1 MSFSAIRWALAQDS
15 LDDPREAL
23 LLVVLADYYNDK
35 TCQCN
40 PSRDTLKKRAR
51 IGNNNTLTAKLS
63 TLQKKGLITVYSQ
76 NGKSN
81 CYRLKLESTLETE
94 SPPSS
99 ELNQVQNCTRFRTE
113 PPPSSELNHL
123 PSSELNH
130 EPINEPINEPNSIC
144 VRRADPGSPDA
155 SANETV
161 KEEEFNLTE
170 PTEEKELTPEQRA
183 KQVAK
188 RCPQEK
194 LIELYHQ
201 CLPTLPPVRIWMSA
215 RRQQALSARWRE
227 MAIDQGFQSEAEGLD
242 FFKRF
247 FEFVGKSPFLMGQVK
262 QKEGRSWRADLEW
275 IVQQKN
281 FEKICDRRYH
291 DH

>member
-40 PSRDTLKKRAR
+40 PSREALMKKSR
-51 IGNNNTLTAKLS
+51 IGNSNTLTTKLMS
-63 TLQKKGLITVYSQ
+63 LQKKGLIQIFSKV
-76 NGKSN
+76 GKSN
-81 CYRLKLESTLETE
+81 QYGLNITTFNTE
-94 SPPSS
+94 VPPTS
-99 ELNQVQNCTRFRTE
+99 ELKHLPT
-113 PPPSSELNHL
+113 SELK
-123 PSSELNH
+123 H

-155 SANETV
+155 QKDAVNESE
-161 KEEEFNLTE
+161 KFNLTE

>member
-1 MSFSAIRWALAQDS
+1 MSFSAIRWALSQDS
-15 LDDPREAL
+15 LEDPREAL
-23 LLVVLADYYNDK
+23 LLVVLADYHNDK
-35 TCQCN
+35 TGQCN
-40 PSRDTLKKRAR
+40 PSREALMKKSK
-51 IGNNNTLTAKLS
+51 IGNSNTLTTKLMS
-63 TLQKKGLITVYSQ
+63 LQKKGLIQIFSKV
-76 NGKSN
+76 GKSN
-81 CYRLKLESTLETE
+81 QYGLNITTFNTEVPSEVKHLQNLSTFNTE
-94 SPPSS
+94 APPTS
-99 ELNQVQNCTRFRTE
+99 ELKHLPT
-113 PPPSSELNHL
+113 SELK
-123 PSSELNH
+123 H
-130 EPINEPINEPNSIC
+130 EPINEPIKEPINTSF

-155 SANETV
+155 SSNETA